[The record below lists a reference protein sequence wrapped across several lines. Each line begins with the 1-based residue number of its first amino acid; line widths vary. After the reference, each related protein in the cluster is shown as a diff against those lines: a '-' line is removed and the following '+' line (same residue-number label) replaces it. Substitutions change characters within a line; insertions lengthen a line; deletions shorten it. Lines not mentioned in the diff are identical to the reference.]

1 MTRKTVKC
9 FFLDVHCSISII
21 IFLLLHIY
29 MEQNFKDIEQRRISC
44 MFGDFIR
51 FCSR

>member
-1 MTRKTVKC
+1 MSIVVS
-9 FFLDVHCSISII
+9 FFH
-21 IFLLLHIY
+21 Y